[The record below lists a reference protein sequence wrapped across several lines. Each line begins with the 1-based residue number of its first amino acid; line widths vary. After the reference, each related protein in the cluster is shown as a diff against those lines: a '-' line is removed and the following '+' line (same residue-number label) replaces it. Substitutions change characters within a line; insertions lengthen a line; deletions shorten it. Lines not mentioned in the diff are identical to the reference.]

1 MCFPRVPFG
10 GSTTTRLA
18 FFLLIFQSNLP
29 TLALGAKQRRQR
41 RPFFLDDPDLEKALV
56 ESQTRTTKVFVSSSL
71 QNKKAKRVERDDEYQ
86 GSLLCTPLLSF
97 FVLLSLPPLS
107 AFTTGLD
114 WQAFIANFTHVECT
128 HKLFRIPFLSYLIAL
143 EMLILHDLHLNHNG
157 FDKST
162 DE

>member
-41 RPFFLDDPDLEKALV
+41 RPFFLDDPDLERALV

-86 GSLLCTPLLSF
+86 GSLLCTPPLSF
-97 FVLLSLPPLS
+97 FVLLSCL
-107 AFTTGLD
+107 
-114 WQAFIANFTHVECT
+114 
-128 HKLFRIPFLSYLIAL
+128 LFRPLLLALTDRPLLPISRTSNARINFLESLFYP
-143 EMLILHDLHLNHNG
+143 IL
-157 FDKST
+157 
-162 DE
+162 

>member
-29 TLALGAKQRRQR
+29 TLALGTKQRRR
-41 RPFFLDDPDLEKALV
+41 RPFFLDDPDLERALV

-86 GSLLCTPLLSF
+86 GSLLCTPPLSF
-97 FVLLSLPPLS
+97 FVVLLSCL
-107 AFTTGLD
+107 
-114 WQAFIANFTHVECT
+114 
-128 HKLFRIPFLSYLIAL
+128 LFRPLLLALTDRPLLPISRTSNARISFLESLFYP
-143 EMLILHDLHLNHNG
+143 IL
-157 FDKST
+157 
-162 DE
+162 